1 MGLAAWNRKR
11 DREQSVV
18 GCQTELPFQK
28 HKLHRRQ
35 QENSCQ
41 KEFTSAVE
49 LARYGYTDQCI
60 VYQHAKFEVKPADHS
75 EECLA
80 RIVRHMTADADLSQR
95 AQVAQQRIVDTVPS
109 EAEARERD
117 SVPEPPRKKVRFT
130 EQVEEQTPEDT
141 ATTIPQNPSSS
152 STTFASSRQVDE
164 SDQDRSKRQKIMHG
178 TDMELIGLVME
189 AEFDRFQR

>member
-11 DREQSVV
+11 DRELCVV
-18 GCQTELPFQK
+18 GCQAELPFQK

-49 LARYGYTDQCI
+49 LARYGYTDPCI
-60 VYQHAKFEVKPADHS
+60 GCQNTKLGLKPADHS
-75 EECLA
+75 EECLS
-80 RIVRHMTADADLSQR
+80 RNVRHITADADLSQR

-109 EAEARERD
+109 EAQARERD
-117 SVPEPPRKKVRFT
+117 SVSEPPRKKVRFA
-130 EQVEEQTPEDT
+130 EQVEEQTLEDT

-152 STTFASSRQVDE
+152 STTFASSMQVDE

-178 TDMELIGLVME
+178 TDMELEGVVME

>member
-1 MGLAAWNRKR
+1 MSDRAAVPEAQAPPPTTG
-11 DREQSVV
+11 EQ
-18 GCQTELPFQK
+18 LP
-28 HKLHRRQ
+28 RRAYIRR
-35 QENSCQ
+35 
-41 KEFTSAVE
+41 AVE

-60 VYQHAKFEVKPADHS
+60 GCQHAKLKPADHS

-95 AQVAQQRIVDTVPS
+95 AQVAQHARTH
-109 EAEARERD
+109 EAQARERD
-117 SVPEPPRKKVRFT
+117 SVSEPPRKKVRFA

-141 ATTIPQNPSSS
+141 AATISSS
-152 STTFASSRQVDE
+152 MQVDE

-178 TDMELIGLVME
+178 TDMELEGLVME